1 MKNEKIGKFVFYVLF
16 ISFLVLYFSS
26 LTGYYEYQNHQ
37 KTNLT
42 ANEIKKFEQDIKEGK
57 DIDIQDYLAT
67 EITYSNSFSKLTS
80 TLSEKIS
87 EFTTTG
93 INESF
98 KYLSK
103 MMDS

>member
-1 MKNEKIGKFVFYVLF
+1 MKIKSMGKFIFYMLF

-42 ANEIKKFEQDIKEGK
+42 ASQIKKFEKDIRNGK
-57 DIDIQDYLAT
+57 DIDIDEYMVK
-67 EITYSNSFSKLTS
+67 EVTYNNTFSKLAS
-80 TLSEKIS
+80 KLSEEISKI
-87 EFTTTG
+87 TTTG

-103 MMDS
+103 MMDT